1 MFSIFALCSF
11 NYWSS
16 WGLVGIDT
24 LYGPTN
30 GGRIYEVKNLQ
41 YYQYFLSFH
50 KLYAH
55 FEYLDSSQG
64 ADVQLLMSIFIIH
77 VSTCHM
83 PGVDILVI

>member
-24 LYGPTN
+24 LYWPN
-30 GGRIYEVKNLQ
+30 DGRIYEVKNLQ

-50 KLYAH
+50 KLCAH
-55 FEYLDSSQG
+55 FEYLDSTQG
-64 ADVQLLMSIFIIH
+64 ADVQLLMSFIIH

-83 PGVDILVI
+83 PGVDILVIY

>member
-30 GGRIYEVKNLQ
+30 SGRIYEVKNLQ
-41 YYQYFLSFH
+41 YYQYFY

-55 FEYLDSSQG
+55 FENLDSSQG
-64 ADVQLLMSIFIIH
+64 AD
-77 VSTCHM
+77 CNC
-83 PGVDILVI
+83 

>member
-41 YYQYFLSFH
+41 YYQYFY
-50 KLYAH
+50 KLHVH
-55 FEYLDSSQG
+55 FENLDSSQG